1 MKYNYDGSVNRFKAR
16 LVARG
21 FTQFYGIDYQET
33 FAFVSNLNTVRVL
46 LSIASNLD

>member
-21 FTQFYGIDYQET
+21 FTQFYGIYYQET
-33 FAFVSNLNTVRVL
+33 LL
-46 LSIASNLD
+46 LSPISIQ